1 MTSKRNNNYGNSGNH
16 NSRNNT
22 RGAPRERVQRQHHKP
37 NTSSNHSNAINNNAS
52 NAVNNSNDS
61 RVVQLLRRIFSDE
74 DDSSFTRRVA
84 DATQLQKQ
92 LEDARSTISDS
103 LELRQE
109 QMQLLDICIHDGGL
123 QRMIE
128 FPKAPT
134 SLKNNLIRI
143 VSGLACYTRLDL
155 ALSWIFDRLAYWPT
169 SANDIQR
176 DGEWKKW
183 LLRLLKQVL
192 TESAENQYTYKQTME
207 MSPMILAGVTSFLDM
222 MDSSDYLPIVVDIL
236 LYFSEHYQPLFAQR
250 FKDIIDLFV
259 GWNMDPELPDQ
270 KRAIILESYTK
281 FGIYWVNCLPF
292 AIELLTHFLS
302 DIKNTAQELATA
314 SQENYKVK
322 WKNIIGIFECFHV
335 ILEAISPFLMSS
347 NTSYQ
352 TQQYFQIAIEEL
364 LVGVLSIARISKG
377 QEWLHTSSAI
387 ILKLAAFNPAQYR
400 SYQYPIYL
408 LLVEHEI
415 ENAQL
420 FVDTLIRFLSLWN
433 HDVDEKIVYHLL
445 NPQVSPVFVLHR
457 RVGDNE
463 VRLKRGIHAL
473 IKFLVGIPISHSM
486 QSQVNELCI
495 QQSLQFSKYTTD
507 EVHTAFQRLS
517 LLFKQHS
524 QLLNNVKKEEMTSKE
539 DVLFSI
545 FVILSIS
552 SAWPDCSFINM
563 LTIAFLLSQFWETKS
578 IDMFDSCFDLLK
590 DHWNSRLD
598 YMIDYEKQTLELV
611 VIIMTDLLD
620 CWAKLSLCTK
630 EFIHQFTKNLLTALY
645 NQQNIRINATVT
657 FKPIITGFL
666 HAVGVEKNSQMNQK
680 LLCIVAQYCQ
690 MFGSA
695 DIVELAL
702 EHAQISIN
710 SPHTGIQDASKDLL
724 VSLNPFVIAQIKA
737 PNDPIITSIQN
748 IIMAS
753 PHTGSFRP
761 VHYEI
766 AMKHLGM
773 ASHLIGSEEQ
783 KKSIRFIDPISLDWT
798 NRLIHFCDTPGN
810 LKSVSALVES
820 EHEIKIDDIIDRISN
835 SKPLLHYWVV
845 WESARYCIL
854 SRLRTPFGG
863 PQQTFAAFER
873 MLQSLVF
880 TVGSDKKSKE
890 NVESLRCLLLLID
903 RLELQI
909 SNAIDGCATGTLPA
923 VPRPSLIFFRT
934 NKKTCHDYFLRI
946 RPNVIAGAKI
956 IDNKHIL
963 IYHTQQLLKEMELNI
978 PNIESISTWFKDVN
992 KYLRDL
998 VEACIQEK
1006 YMDLI
1011 YGLQSWYKRLIRK
1024 VGQTIPD
1031 FAEKWCFEG
1040 LIGPN
1045 IKNNEN
1051 ESTKA
1056 TTTWFQV
1063 AALFA
1068 SGRDEI
1074 AIKSLAALRSVIQL
1088 DDFGI
1093 LNMLTQY
1100 AVQFYT
1106 SLQDYDALQR
1116 IIDSGYT
1123 VIDAFICDSLRSFD
1137 YQNNTSCQPIVAAA
1151 ELDNFIKTAPLSSC
1165 LQLAQL
1171 DQFRSMITEE
1181 SSIDHHLSERILQ
1194 TLKEN
1199 LFTST
1204 SSLLELELL
1213 ETNWYDLMASA
1224 KSWLELNTNEN
1235 RHSYVPLNTKLW
1247 ARLSTHFEYMSGP
1260 FSADSEASSL
1270 LSLIQ
1275 LHSAKIARCQGNI
1288 HLAQTLA
1295 DKAVRH
1301 PDTKHLAFYEQT
1313 KISFLQSHYTDAM
1326 KIASDILVQ
1335 LDEVEGSE
1343 ELKSKTYLKI
1353 ARYLKNCP
1361 DEEVNNLVSQLDP
1374 KVIKMDSN
1382 ELHSSAEL
1390 CINDALEKSIEN
1402 NTGDGRPWFEYAT
1415 HFYKQ
1420 GWRILDELLRP
1431 DSAMPI
1437 VLWVNKKLCDALGIS
1452 GDEALVRKGLFGL
1465 FLKYSPSFNSEE
1477 SSFEAFASELQ
1488 QVVPDLDSS
1497 KKVAVM
1503 ETIKTL
1509 HNTIVDKFR
1518 SSAEAYF
1525 RYLSLDI
1532 HTQKHEDHSQ
1542 ISSTSMVVTATLR
1555 LLRILTKYG
1564 DSLQTLFNHHVE
1576 NVCVSLWK
1584 PIIPQLF
1591 AQLNHPNDFVRL
1603 VISKII
1609 RRICDEYPREIIYD
1623 VIVNSTSTK
1632 TNHNTK
1638 QSLLNIANRM
1648 MDRNNLLWVST
1659 SRMVEELEKIT
1670 VLWEERWLN
1679 RIASLQQDVMQQ
1691 FAKLDQEAERLL
1703 KKDDTAQQEKSFL
1716 EIYESLMKFVV
1727 SAIDKLYAETMQQN
1741 NDVLTPH
1748 ERHFQQTY
1756 GMQLTQAY
1764 HLLQKPT
1771 CIKEYRHGWEFF
1783 QKLHRR
1789 LMAETHKF
1797 RVLELGEVSPYLFNM
1812 KNTPIG
1818 IPGRVESN
1826 TTCFINSFGSSVII
1840 LPTKTKPKKLDLR
1853 GTDGEKYP
1861 YLFKGLEDLHL
1872 DERIMQLLTT
1882 TNGLLRENGATA
1894 LRGMCARTYAVI
1906 PLSDHSGMI
1915 QWVNEATPLFALYK
1929 RWQKRES
1936 AAHML
1941 LAGENNKPN
1950 EAYMQNLMQR
1960 PTENFTTKMASALRA
1975 AGLRVTANRRY
1986 WPKEILRKVFLDLVK
2001 ETPGDL
2007 LEKELYYTSSSA
2019 TEWYKKSTS
2028 FAHSL
2033 AVTSM
2038 IGYIIGL
2045 GDRHLDNMMIDFRSG
2060 EVIHIDYNVCFEK
2073 GKRLRVPELVPY
2085 RLTQNLYGAL
2095 GITGV
2100 DGQFKAAAEETL
2112 RVLRKHK
2119 EVLITLLD
2127 AFVYDPLVDWE
2138 NGAVEAGY
2146 RQMMELQAN
2155 LSLVAT
2161 RISEKQT
2168 EQEEE
2173 RKVILSQLDNLKQN
2187 LHQWHESVLIETD
2200 GLDETSEDEEQVV
2213 DQEISAAPT
2222 DTENDIY
2229 MSRLPMYVLREVQGH
2244 LFGVTS
2250 LVNNSRSS
2258 VEGISPLLESIIIIE
2273 TDADSELRSAQS
2285 NAKIALDSLAII
2297 DTELKKL
2304 EAQLKEKS
2312 NYESEWSYHQLLE
2325 FIEIINKSIQEYFA
2339 ALKTLEEFGP
2349 DNNKSITV
2357 TEENKRSEDDVNEES
2372 QERINPNQNASQGP
2386 HVQRISPNTHVTKI
2400 MKRIR
2405 HKLEGVDFGVQHK
2418 MTVNEQVARSI
2429 DQATSVDN
2437 LCMMYEGW
2445 TSWV

>member
-1 MTSKRNNNYGNSGNH
+1 MTSKRNNNYGNPGNH
-16 NSRNNT
+16 NNRNIA
-22 RGAPRERVQRQHHKP
+22 RGTSRERTQRQHYKP
-37 NTSSNHSNAINNNAS
+37 NTNNGHLNTVNTNAS
-52 NAVNNSNDS
+52 NTINNANDS
-61 RVVQLLRRIFSDE
+61 RVIQLLRRIFSDE
-74 DDSSFTRRVA
+74 DDSSFTRRVT
-84 DATQLQKQ
+84 DATQLLKQ

-128 FPKAPT
+128 FPKAPSSLKT
-134 SLKNNLIRI
+134 SLIKI

-155 ALSWIFDRLAYWPT
+155 ALSWIFDRLAYSSPT
-169 SANDIQR
+169 TVNDNR
-176 DGEWKKW
+176 EGEWKKW

-192 TESAENQYTYKQTME
+192 IESAENQYTYKQTME

-222 MDSSDYLPIVVDIL
+222 MESSDYLPIIVDIL
-236 LYFSEHYQPLFAQR
+236 LYFSEHYRPLFAQR

-259 GWNMDPELPDQ
+259 GWNMDPELSDQ

-302 DIKNTAQELATA
+302 DIKTIAQELATTN
-314 SQENYKVK
+314 QEEYRVK
-322 WKNIIGIFECFHV
+322 WKTMVGIYECFHV
-335 ILEAISPFLMSS
+335 ILEAIFPFLMSS
-347 NTSYQ
+347 NASYQ
-352 TQQYFQIAIEEL
+352 VQQYFQATIEEL
-364 LVGVLSIARISKG
+364 LVGILSVARISKD
-377 QEWLHTSSAI
+377 QKWADTSLAI
-387 ILKLAAFNPAQYR
+387 LLKLTAIHPIQYR
-400 SYQYPIYL
+400 SYQYSIYL
-408 LLVEHEI
+408 FLVEQKVKS
-415 ENAQL
+415 AQL
-420 FVDTLIRFLSLWN
+420 LVDTLVRFLSLWN
-433 HDVDEKIVYHLL
+433 HDIDEKIVYHLL
-445 NPQVSPVFVLHR
+445 NPQTSPLFALHKKA
-457 RVGDNE
+457 DDSDIKLN
-463 VRLKRGIHAL
+463 RGIQVL
-473 IKFLVGIPISHSM
+473 IKFLIHTPISCSM
-486 QSQVNELCI
+486 QSQLNELWI
-495 QQSLQFSKYTTD
+495 EESLKASSCTAD
-507 EVHTAFQRLS
+507 EIPIVFPRLS
-517 LLFKQHS
+517 SIFHQHIPLLSVFRD
-524 QLLNNVKKEEMTSKE
+524 EEMASKR
-539 DVLFSI
+539 DVVFFVSVLLSLSSIWTDYAFSNTLT
-545 FVILSIS
+545 VTCILSR
-552 SAWPDCSFINM
+552 
-563 LTIAFLLSQFWETKS
+563 FWSIKS
-578 IDMFDSCFDLLK
+578 IDVFDTCFGLLK
-590 DHWNSRLD
+590 DHWSSNLEYIIGHES
-598 YMIDYEKQTLELV
+598 QTFDLSV
-611 VIIMTDLLD
+611 TFMTDLLD
-620 CWAKLSLCTK
+620 CWPKLSICTK
-630 EFIHQFTKNLLTALY
+630 ESMYQFTRSLLTALY
-645 NQQNIRINATVT
+645 DQQIVQLNTAII
-657 FKPIITGFL
+657 FKPVMTGFL
-666 HAVGVEKNSQMNQK
+666 QAAGVEKNTEMHEK
-680 LLCIVAQYCQ
+680 LLNLIAQYCQ
-690 MFGSA
+690 LFGSA
-695 DIVELAL
+695 DVVELAL
-702 EHAQISIN
+702 KHAQISIN
-710 SPHTGIQDASKDLL
+710 SPHPQVQNASRVLL
-724 VSLNPFVIAQIKA
+724 VSLNPFVICQIKA
-737 PNDPIITSIQN
+737 PNDIVTTSIQN
-748 IIMAS
+748 AIMAS

-773 ASHLIGSEEQ
+773 ASHLIGPEEQ
-783 KKSIRFIDPISLDWT
+783 KKSTQSVDSISLDWT
-798 NRLIHFCDTPGN
+798 RRLVHFCDTPGN
-810 LKSVSALVES
+810 LKSISTLVES
-820 EHEIKIDDIIDRISN
+820 DHEIKVDNIMDCINN

-873 MLQSLVF
+873 MLQSLVS
-880 TVGSDKKSKE
+880 TVDSNKKSKE
-890 NVESLRCLLLLID
+890 SVESLRCLLLLID

-923 VPRPSLIFFRT
+923 VPRPSLVFFRT
-934 NKKTCHDYFLRI
+934 NKKTCHDYFSRI
-946 RPNVIAGAKI
+946 RPNIIVGAKI

-963 IYHTQQLLKEMELNI
+963 IYHTQQFLKEMESNI
-978 PNIESISTWFKDVN
+978 PNFENILTWYKEVN
-992 KYLRDL
+992 KYMRDL
-998 VEACIQEK
+998 VEVCIQER

-1011 YGLQSWYKRLIRK
+1011 YGLQSWYRRLIRK
-1024 VGQTIPD
+1024 VNQAIPG
-1031 FAEKWCFEG
+1031 FAETWYFEG
-1040 LIGPN
+1040 LVGP
-1045 IKNNEN
+1045 IKKESED

-1068 SGRDEI
+1068 SGRDEM
-1074 AIKSLAALRSVIQL
+1074 AIKSLAALKSVTPM

-1093 LNMLTQY
+1093 LSMLTQY
-1100 AVQFYT
+1100 AIQFYT
-1106 SLQDYDALQR
+1106 CLEDYDALQR

-1123 VIDAFICDSLRSFD
+1123 VIDDFICDSLRSFD
-1137 YQNNTSCQPIVAAA
+1137 YQNNASRQPIVPAA
-1151 ELDNFIKTAPLSSC
+1151 ELDGFLKTAPLASC
-1165 LQLAQL
+1165 LQLAHL
-1171 DQFRSMITEE
+1171 DQFRSMIAEE
-1181 SSIDHHLSERILQ
+1181 ASMDSYLSERILQ

-1199 LFTST
+1199 VST
-1204 SSLLELELL
+1204 NIPSLLELELL

-1224 KSWLELNTNEN
+1224 KSWLDLNTKEN
-1235 RHSYVPLNTKLW
+1235 RHTYVPLNTKLW
-1247 ARLSTHFEYMSGP
+1247 ARLSAHFEYMCGP
-1260 FSADSEASSL
+1260 FSMDDEASSL
-1270 LSLIQ
+1270 LSSIQ
-1275 LHSAKIARCQGNI
+1275 LHSAKIARRQGNI
-1288 HLAQTLA
+1288 QLAQTLTN
-1295 DKAVRH
+1295 KAIRH
-1301 PDTKHLAFYEQT
+1301 PKTKYLAFYEQT
-1313 KISFLQSHYTDAM
+1313 KTSFLQSRYADAM
-1326 KIASDILVQ
+1326 RTASDILVQ
-1335 LDEVEGSE
+1335 LNEVKGSE

-1361 DEEVNNLVSQLDP
+1361 DDEVDGLVSQLDS
-1374 KVIKMDSN
+1374 KIIKMGSN
-1382 ELHSSAEL
+1382 ELHSSVEL

-1420 GWRILDELLRP
+1420 GWRILDELLKP
-1431 DSAMPI
+1431 DSTMSI
-1437 VLWVNKKLCDALGIS
+1437 VTWASNKLHDALS
-1452 GDEALVRKGLFGL
+1452 SSDNEVVDLKSLFNL
-1465 FLKYSPSFNSEE
+1465 FLKYSPLLTNESS
-1477 SSFEAFASELQ
+1477 SSFEAFASELKQ
-1488 QVVPDLDSS
+1488 AVPSLDSS
-1497 KKVAVM
+1497 KEDTVM
-1503 ETIKTL
+1503 NIFKTL
-1509 HNTIVDKFR
+1509 QTTIVDKFR

-1525 RYLSLDI
+1525 RYLSLDV
-1532 HTQKHEDHSQ
+1532 HTQKHEEQSQ
-1542 ISSTSMVVTATLR
+1542 VSSTSMVVTATLR

-1576 NVCVSLWK
+1576 DVCVSLWK

-1603 VISKII
+1603 VISTII

-1638 QSLLNIANRM
+1638 QNLNNIANCM
-1648 MDRNNLLWVST
+1648 MDRNELLWIST

-1670 VLWEERWLN
+1670 VLWEESWLN

-1691 FAKLDQEAERLL
+1691 FSKLDQEAERLS
-1703 KKDDTAQQEKSFL
+1703 KKDDRVQQEKSFM

-1727 SAIDKLYAETMQQN
+1727 GAIDKLYTDTMKQN
-1741 NDVLTPH
+1741 NDLLTPH
-1748 ERHFQQTY
+1748 EIRFQQTY
-1756 GMQLTQAY
+1756 GAQLTQAY
-1764 HLLQKPT
+1764 QLLQKPS
-1771 CIKEYRHGWEFF
+1771 CMKDYRHGWECF

-1797 RVLELGEVSPYLFNM
+1797 RILELEEVSPYLFNM

-1818 IPGRVESN
+1818 IPGHKESN
-1826 TTCFINSFGSSVII
+1826 TTCFIDSFGSSVII
-1840 LPTKTKPKKLDLR
+1840 LPTKTKPKKLDLT
-1853 GTDGEKYP
+1853 GTNGEKYP

-1882 TNGLLRENGATA
+1882 TNGLLKENGATA

-1915 QWVNEATPLFALYK
+1915 QWVNEATPLFALFK

-1941 LAGENNKPN
+1941 LVGENNKPN
-1950 EAYMQNLMQR
+1950 EAYIQNLMQR
-1960 PTENFTTKMASALRA
+1960 PTENFTTKVASALKA

-1986 WPKEILRKVFLDLVK
+1986 WPKDILRKVFLDLVK

-2019 TEWYKKSTS
+2019 TEWYKKTTS

-2038 IGYIIGL
+2038 VGYIIGL

-2085 RLTQNLYGAL
+2085 RLTQNLHGAL
-2095 GITGV
+2095 GITGM

-2112 RVLRKHK
+2112 RVLRKNK
-2119 EVLITLLD
+2119 EVLVTLLD

-2138 NGAVEAGY
+2138 NGTVEAGY

-2161 RISEKQT
+2161 RISEKQA

-2173 RKVILSQLDNLKQN
+2173 RKVILSQLENLKQN
-2187 LHQWHESVLIETD
+2187 LHQWHESILIETD
-2200 GLDETSEDEEQVV
+2200 ALDSEDEEQPV
-2213 DQEISAAPT
+2213 DQEISTAEE
-2222 DTENDIY
+2222 DVY
-2229 MSRLPMYVLREVQGH
+2229 MGRLPMYVLREVQGH
-2244 LFGVTS
+2244 LFGVAA
-2250 LVNNSRSS
+2250 LVSNSRSS
-2258 VEGISPLLESIIIIE
+2258 IEGISPLLESIIIIE

-2304 EAQLKEKS
+2304 DAQLEEKS
-2312 NYESEWSYHQLLE
+2312 NYESKWSYHQLLE
-2325 FIEIINKSIQEYFA
+2325 YIEIITKSIQEYFG

-2349 DNNKSITV
+2349 DNNKSTAT
-2357 TEENKRSEDDVNEES
+2357 TEEVKRSEDDINEES
-2372 QERINPNQNASQGP
+2372 QERVNPNQNASQGP
-2386 HVQRISPNTHVTKI
+2386 HVHRISPNTHVTRI

-2429 DQATSVDN
+2429 EQATSVDN